1 MRVTLPHHMRV
12 LFLPGW
18 YPNRVHPNLG
28 NFVQRHADAVSTLH
42 EVTVVHAAHDPSV
55 RHTEVVST
63 RRGAVTEHIAYF
75 RPGAVPVLDRWRA
88 WQHLLKRHAGDI
100 DLVHAHVLH
109 ATVLPLRQ
117 LRRSARHGT
126 IITEHWTGYHN
137 GEVARLPLPIRW
149 MMRKEALRAARICPV
164 SDHLGDAM
172 CRAGLKGRYT
182 TVSNV
187 VDTTLF
193 HPRDGS
199 GPQRPFRFL
208 HVSTLVDDHKNV
220 SGLLRAFRKALD
232 REPGLFL
239 EILGD
244 GDLRPH
250 QATATALGIPSHAV
264 TFTGDSPL
272 ATVAERMRAAGAF
285 VLFSRRENMPCV
297 ILEAFASGTP
307 VISTDVG
314 GIPEEVNADR
324 GILVA
329 SEDEHALTEALLR
342 MAASADTFD
351 RHALRRYAE
360 QRSSVAEVARAYD
373 TIYREIRDGK

>member
-1 MRVTLPHHMRV
+1 MRV

-28 NFVQRHADAVSTLH
+28 NFVQRHADAVSTMH

-55 RHTEVVST
+55 RHTEVVT
-63 RRGAVTEHIAYF
+63 VRRGAVTEHIAYY
-75 RPGAVPVLDRWRA
+75 RPGAVPVVDRWRA
-88 WQHLLKRHAGDI
+88 WQLVVDRFGRDL

-117 LRRSARHGT
+117 LRRSARNGT
-126 IITEHWTGYHN
+126 VITEHWTGYHN
-137 GEVARLPLPIRW
+137 GEVRRLPLPIRW

-182 TVSNV
+182 TVPNV
-187 VDTTLF
+187 VDTNLF
-193 HPRDGS
+193 RPNTGKGDPH
-199 GPQRPFRFL
+199 PFRFL

-232 REPGLFL
+232 RDPGLFL

-250 QATATALGIPSHAV
+250 QATATALGIPTRAIS
-264 TFTGDSPL
+264 FTGDSPL

-314 GIPEEVNADR
+314 GIPEEVNTDR

-329 SEDEHALTEALLR
+329 SEDEDALTEALLR
-342 MAASADTFD
+342 MATSADAFD
-351 RHALRRYAE
+351 RQALRRYAE
-360 QRSSVAEVARAYD
+360 EHSSVAQVARAYD
-373 TIYREIRDGK
+373 TIYRETREGK